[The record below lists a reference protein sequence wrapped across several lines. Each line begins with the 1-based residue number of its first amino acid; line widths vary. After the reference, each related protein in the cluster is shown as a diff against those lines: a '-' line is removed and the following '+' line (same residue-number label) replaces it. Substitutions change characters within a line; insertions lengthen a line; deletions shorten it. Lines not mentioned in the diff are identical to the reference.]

1 MAMHNGAIYARISRV
16 MDKTDLLGVTRQ
28 IHDCRQLATRRGD
41 RISRVYSDNDFSAAS
56 SSVRRPDYEAMMQA
70 IRAGGHDGVIVWDL
84 DRLHRQPKEL
94 EEFIDLAD
102 RYHLELAN
110 VGGEVDLSTPQGRL
124 TARIKG
130 AVAKHEAEQMGRRV
144 QRKQRELAEAGKN
157 SGGGRRPYGFL
168 HDRTTL
174 HTWPFC
180 TLGSRE
186 VINGEVAVIRELA
199 RRVLAGDPLGV
210 LERDLNAR
218 GVHTSTGSTWQKRT
232 IVQTLTAPRTA
243 GLRQYQGEV
252 IGKAAWEPIL
262 DHATWEAVCAVLRN
276 PDRRPKG
283 ITNSRRWLL
292 SGIVYCTVCGSPLRC
307 KQASVR
313 NSTRRY
319 QCRKP
324 GCGKVSIDQPR
335 LDKMVED
342 LVIGRAEQGKVRPLY
357 DGTAAE
363 EEILSLKTQLDA
375 VDARLAEVGR
385 DFARDKAMPRQVV
398 EAAAAELSAERE
410 QLQAKLDALQADAA
424 WSDALDGIPPSELRR
439 LWNSDELSLAR
450 KRGIIA
456 RVTAGSLVVFPTGR
470 RGRGA
475 FDPGRVSV
483 LAWEPWRR
491 PGTAFDPDRAS

>member
-1 MAMHNGAIYARISRV
+1 MQHGAIYARISRV

-28 IHDCRQLATRRGD
+28 IQDCRQLATRRGD
-41 RISRVYSDNDFSAAS
+41 RITRVYTDNDFSAS
-56 SSVRRPDYEAMMQA
+56 STSVRRPDYEAMLAA
-70 IRAGGHDGVIVWDL
+70 IRAGGHDGVITWDL

-102 RYHLELAN
+102 RFGLELAN

-144 QRKQRELAEAGKN
+144 KRKQRELAEAGKN

-168 HDRTTL
+168 HDRVTL
-174 HTWPFC
+174 HTRPFC
-180 TLGSRE
+180 TIGSRE
-186 VINGEVAVIRELA
+186 IIQGEAEVIRELA

-218 GVHTSTGSTWQKRT
+218 GIHTSTGSTWQKRT
-232 IVQTLTAPRTA
+232 IRQLLTAPRTA

-252 IGKAAWEPIL
+252 IGKAAWAPIL
-262 DHATWEAVCAVLRN
+262 DRATWEAVCAVLRN

-283 ITNSRRWLL
+283 ITNTRKWLL
-292 SGIVYCTVCGSPLRC
+292 SGIVYCSECGSGLRC
-307 KQASVR
+307 KQPNGRAQ
-313 NSTRRY
+313 RRY
-319 QCRKP
+319 DCRTR
-324 GCGKVSIDQPR
+324 GCGKVAINQSR
-335 LDKMVED
+335 LDELVTE

-357 DGTAAE
+357 DGTDGE

-375 VDARLAEVGR
+375 VDARLAEAGR
-385 DFARDKAMPRQVV
+385 DFARDKTMPQPFVRAMV
-398 EAAAAELSAERE
+398 AELQGERD
-410 QLQAKLDALQADAA
+410 QLQARLDELQADAA
-424 WSDALDGIPPSELRR
+424 WSDALDGVPPSELRR
-439 LWNSDELSLAR
+439 LWESDELGFAR

-456 RVTAGSLVVFPTGR
+456 RVTADSLVVFPTHR

-491 PGTAFDPDRAS
+491 RGTAFDPGRAS